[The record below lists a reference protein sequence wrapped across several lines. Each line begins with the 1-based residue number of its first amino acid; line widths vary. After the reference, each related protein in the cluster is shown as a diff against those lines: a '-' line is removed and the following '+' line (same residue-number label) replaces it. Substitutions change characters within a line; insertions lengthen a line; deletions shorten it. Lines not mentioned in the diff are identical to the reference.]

1 MSTTSFASPAA
12 GAVRQRRHSAEFKA
26 QVLAQCQLA
35 GATVA
40 SVARTHGV
48 RASQVYKWRQDAQA
62 SAAGGFVALPLAALG
77 PEPTA
82 ASSPALSHIEVEL
95 QRGEV
100 ALKVR
105 WPVGAAPDCAAWL
118 RGVLA

>member
-1 MSTTSFASPAA
+1 MSTTSFASRAA

-40 SVARTHGV
+40 AVARTHGV
-48 RASQVYKWRQDAQA
+48 RASQIYKWRQDAQA
-62 SAAGGFVALPLAALG
+62 SAAGGFVALALG
-77 PEPTA
+77 PEPTV

-95 QRGEV
+95 QRAGV
-100 ALKVR
+100 VLKVR
-105 WPVGAAPDCAAWL
+105 WPVGAAADCALWL
-118 RGVLA
+118 REVLA